1 MCGISGIIGKDKR
14 DIDINCL
21 KDMSDRMTLRGP
33 DAGGTFVD
41 ESVGLAHRRLSIID
55 LASGNQPMAIND
67 GDVII
72 VYNGEVYNFKEL
84 RAKLIKLGHFFQTTS
99 DTEVVARCYL
109 EYGIEGCLSRLEGMF
124 AFAIYDKRTK
134 KVYIARDRY
143 GEKPLYYYEDDHFF
157 FFASELKAFAPS
169 LLKFNLDETAL
180 NLFLTL
186 SYIPAPYTI
195 YKGVYKLQQG
205 CFIEFDDQRT
215 PQIHQYYN
223 PINDIVDK
231 SQVGSYTEAIDK
243 LKVLIT
249 DSVKHRMVS
258 DVPMGAFLSGG
269 IDSSIVCCLM
279 ASLSDKPINTF
290 SIGFDERDYD
300 ESDRAEAVAKH
311 IGANHRKYILHY
323 NDVLD
328 ILDDIIAYYDE
339 PFGDSSAI
347 PSYYVAKLAHEDV
360 KVVLTGDCADELF
373 AGYEKYLAEY
383 YSAKYRKLPK
393 LFRRVIEAIVDIIP
407 LNDYTNNGL
416 RKAKKVMQYAE
427 DTGFALYYDMLC
439 LGFNDN
445 ERAKLLKAEYF
456 SDIKRRYKEFYDSL
470 PVSTTYLQKEQVID
484 VYRVLEGQ
492 MFSKVDRA
500 CMHNSLENRAPFID
514 SEIVKFALNL
524 PDKYKI
530 DGNKKKKILKDDY
543 KDILPQKTLTFSKRG
558 FGVPVDH
565 WFRNELK
572 KELVSLLS
580 EKAINNQG
588 IFNYNYIDTLLKE
601 HISGKENH
609 KGMLWNLFVFQKWY
623 YKNITQN

>member
-1 MCGISGIIGKDKR
+1 MCAISGIIGKFGEAVDELLLR
-14 DIDINCL
+14 TI
-21 KDMSDRMTLRGP
+21 SDRMELRGP
-33 DAGGTFVD
+33 DNGNIYID
-41 ESVGLAHRRLSIID
+41 ENVGLAHRRLSIID
-55 LASGNQPMAIND
+55 LSTGNQPMRI
-67 GDVII
+67 GEDVVI
-72 VYNGEVYNFKEL
+72 VYNGECYNFKEL
-84 RAKLIKLGHFFQTTS
+84 REKLVSIGHVFQTTS

-124 AFAIYDKRTK
+124 AFAIYDKQRK

-143 GEKPLYYYEDDHFF
+143 GEKPLYYYEDDHAFY
-157 FFASELKAFAPS
+157 FASELKAFTPS
-169 LLKFNLDETAL
+169 LDIYSIDETAL

-195 YKGVYKLQQG
+195 YKGIHKLQQG
-205 CFIEFDDQRT
+205 CYLEFDEQCNYEL
-215 PQIHQYYN
+215 HQHYS
-223 PINDIVDK
+223 P
-231 SQVGSYTEAIDK
+231 VGEIKNNEPLNYIDAIEK
-243 LKVLIT
+243 LKILLT
-249 DSVKHRMVS
+249 DSVKQRMVS

-269 IDSSIVCCLM
+269 VDSSIICCLM
-279 ASLSDKPINTF
+279 ASLSDNPINTF

-300 ESDRAEAVAKH
+300 ESGRAETVAKH
-311 IGANHRKYILHY
+311 IGSNHRKFILHY

-373 AGYEKYLAEY
+373 GGYEKYLAQY
-383 YSAKYRKLPK
+383 YSEKYQKLPK
-393 LFRRVIEAIVDIIP
+393 LVRKGFEKIVNAVP

-416 RKAKKVMQYAE
+416 RKAKKVIQYSN
-427 DTGFALYYDMLC
+427 DTGLDLYYDMLC
-439 LGFNDN
+439 LGFNDK
-445 ERAKLLKAEYF
+445 ERANLLKPEFYT
-456 SDIKRRYKEFYDSL
+456 DIKKNYEDFYNSL
-470 PVSTTYLQKEQVID
+470 SNTTTYLQREQLID
-484 VYRVLEGQ
+484 VYRVQEGQ
-492 MFSKVDRA
+492 MFPKVDRA

-514 SEIVKFALNL
+514 GGIVEFALNL

-530 DGNKKKKILKDDY
+530 EGNNKKKILKDAFR
-543 KDILPQKTLTFSKRG
+543 DILPKETLEFSKRG

-572 KELVSLLS
+572 KELMSLLNR
-580 EKAINNQG
+580 ELIKEQG
-588 IFNYNYIDTLLKE
+588 IFNYDYIAKLLKE

-623 YKNITQN
+623 MKNNERFG

>member
-1 MCGISGIIGKDKR
+1 MCGISGILGRDGCEIDKKS
-14 DIDINCL
+14 IMNI
-21 KDMSDRMTLRGP
+21 SDRMVLRGP
-33 DAGGTFVD
+33 DAGGVFVD
-41 ESVGLAHRRLSIID
+41 GKVGLAHRRLSIID
-55 LASGNQPMAIND
+55 LSTGNQPMKVDD
-67 GDVII
+67 GRLII
-72 VYNGEVYNFKEL
+72 VYNGEVYNFIKIREEL
-84 RAKLIKLGHFFQTTS
+84 ISLGHTFQSTS
-99 DTEVVARCYL
+99 DTEVVVRCYL

-124 AFAIYDKRTK
+124 AFAIYDKQRK

-143 GEKPLYYYEDDHFF
+143 GEKPLYYYEDNHAFY
-157 FFASELKAFAPS
+157 FASELKAFAPS
-169 LLKFNLDETAL
+169 FEKFDIDEIAL

-195 YKGVYKLQQG
+195 YKGVRKLQQG
-205 CFIEFDDQRT
+205 CYMEFDEHGKY
-215 PQIHQYYN
+215 QIQQYYN
-223 PINDIVDK
+223 PVNNIGNDR
-231 SQVGSYTEAIDK
+231 GESYKEAIDK
-243 LKVLIT
+243 LKSLLT
-249 DSVKHRMVS
+249 DSVKQRMVS

-269 IDSSIVCCLM
+269 IDSSIICCLM
-279 ASLSDKPINTF
+279 ASLSDNPINTF

-311 IGANHRKYILHY
+311 IGSNHRKFILHY

-373 AGYEKYLAEY
+373 GGYEKYLAQY
-383 YSAKYRKLPK
+383 YSEKYQKLPK
-393 LFRRVIEAIVDIIP
+393 LVRKGFEKIVNAVP

-416 RKAKKVMQYAE
+416 RKAKKVIQYSNDAGL
-427 DTGFALYYDMLC
+427 DLYYDMLC
-439 LGFNDN
+439 LGFNDK
-445 ERAKLLKAEYF
+445 ERANLLKPEFYT
-456 SDIKRRYKEFYDSL
+456 DIKKNYEDFYDSL
-470 PVSTTYLQKEQVID
+470 PNTTTYLQREQVID

-492 MFSKVDRA
+492 MFPKVDRA

-514 SEIVKFALNL
+514 SGIVDFALNL
-524 PDKYKI
+524 PDDYKI
-530 DGNKKKKILKDDY
+530 EGNNKKKILKDAFR
-543 KDILPQKTLTFSKRG
+543 DILPKETLEFSKRG

-572 KELVSLLS
+572 EELSTLLGKEVI
-580 EKAINNQG
+580 EKQA
-588 IFNYNYIDTLLKE
+588 IFNYEYIAKLIEE

-623 YKNITQN
+623 LKNIKQN